1 MERDR
6 ILVVDDDSDNRAM
19 IGHFLENWGY
29 AVEDATDGRNALEKA
44 KANPPA
50 LVLLDLEMP
59 EMDGI
64 ETCKRLKT
72 DPETEWIPVII
83 FSGLE
88 SVPQRIRGL
97 QHGAD
102 DYVQKTVEPD
112 ELRTRIDV
120 ALRRAKKYA
129 TLFTPLPAVIEA
141 AAEPAVVPEPPPKVE
156 AKAAPEL
163 ALSLSLA
170 RVPFPEAMK
179 LVLAHGKNG
188 IAHLEGG
195 AESGAVHVRDGAVT
209 HAVVGDR
216 KGSEAFYELALW
228 KNGKLDFEEVDP
240 SKEKTILTST
250 RSLLVEANRR
260 HEAWSAIG
268 SKVKSFDLIPKWISL
283 PSGSIRLTAADWAML
298 RLMNGRL
305 SIREIVE
312 ELQSDLFQ
320 AGRVVHNLLT
330 VGVLRLDESAD
341 NHDEG
346 LEKIPRRGDA
356 SLAGEPFELTAG
368 EWDVLSRVDG
378 ARTLAAIAEAANLN
392 GPELLEMV
400 ASLEKRGFL
409 ELDSSEARKQRPSER

>member
-1 MERDR
+1 
-6 ILVVDDDSDNRAM
+6 
-19 IGHFLENWGY
+19 
-29 AVEDATDGRNALEKA
+29 
-44 KANPPA
+44 
-50 LVLLDLEMP
+50 
-59 EMDGI
+59 
-64 ETCKRLKT
+64 
-72 DPETEWIPVII
+72 
-83 FSGLE
+83 
-88 SVPQRIRGL
+88 
-97 QHGAD
+97 
-102 DYVQKTVEPD
+102 
-112 ELRTRIDV
+112 
-120 ALRRAKKYA
+120 
-129 TLFTPLPAVIEA
+129 
-141 AAEPAVVPEPPPKVE
+141 
-156 AKAAPEL
+156 
-163 ALSLSLA
+163 
-170 RVPFPEAMK
+170 
-179 LVLAHGKNG
+179 
-188 IAHLEGG
+188 
-195 AESGAVHVRDGAVT
+195 VT